1 MAADSGPGGADGAA
15 DGVVGVDDPPP
26 QAIEVA
32 RANAVRKSAVMRV
45 MWFMVSE
52 LRAAVLG

>member
-1 MAADSGPGGADGAA
+1 MAVDSGPGGADGA
-15 DGVVGVDDPPP
+15 DGAVGVDDPPP

-45 MWFMVSE
+45 MWLMVSE
-52 LRAAVLG
+52 LRVAVLG